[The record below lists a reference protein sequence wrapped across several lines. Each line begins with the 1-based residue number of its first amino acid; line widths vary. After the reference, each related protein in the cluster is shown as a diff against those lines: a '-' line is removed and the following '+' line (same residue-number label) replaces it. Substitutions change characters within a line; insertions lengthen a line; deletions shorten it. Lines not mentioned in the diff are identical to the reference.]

1 MSATGRNFRNF
12 KPFETL
18 VSPFMIACELTIQV
32 GVDSSRREWT
42 VSQEIRSGVKV
53 YELYALQSVKYI
65 APPVPHLTV

>member
-1 MSATGRNFRNF
+1 
-12 KPFETL
+12 
-18 VSPFMIACELTIQV
+18 MIACELTIQV